1 MPQELISKK
10 TRTELCEHLVGWTL
24 RTIRNEFDSVDI
36 ACDEGYQPG
45 VGGERR
51 TLVLQYYN
59 TLDFTKPGDV
69 KKLLRAFENILTAE
83 FERIERLEQSDPH
96 GFDLQYLRP
105 AVSKLCKLLQRDGYQ
120 YQDGRIA
127 PISATP
133 SLHLLKE
140 AAVLFDAEYLADQ
153 VRRLEQ
159 SVDSDP
165 AHAIGAAKELVET
178 CCYTILSERGKP
190 ATDKPD
196 LLPLVRRTLEE
207 LKLVPDGITDAHKGA
222 KSIKSLLGNLATI
235 TQSLAELRNLYGTGH
250 GKDGKTRGLST
261 RHARLAVGAGT
272 TLAVFLFDTHQER
285 GSG

>member
-1 MPQELISKK
+1 
-10 TRTELCEHLVGWTL
+10 
-24 RTIRNEFDSVDI
+24 
-36 ACDEGYQPG
+36 
-45 VGGERR
+45 
-51 TLVLQYYN
+51 
-59 TLDFTKPGDV
+59 
-69 KKLLRAFENILTAE
+69 
-83 FERIERLEQSDPH
+83 
-96 GFDLQYLRP
+96 
-105 AVSKLCKLLQRDGYQ
+105 
-120 YQDGRIA
+120 
-127 PISATP
+127 
-133 SLHLLKE
+133 LHLLKE

-261 RHARLAVGAGT
+261 RHARLAVGTGT

-285 GSG
+285 GSV